1 MLHRSAYL
9 WFRSRRVCKFLR
21 QTRETQKV
29 QHQVLM
35 KKIRQNGTSQFGREH
50 GLSDVSNVADFRRRM
65 PITTYE
71 DYRSHIDRVKTGNL
85 SAMFGPRTRLLMF
98 ALTSGTTKD
107 SKFIPVTKEFFR
119 EYREGWNLWGVST
132 FCDHWDLTKKKTIQL
147 SSDWQQ
153 FYTESG
159 IPCGNI
165 SGLAA
170 ATAPRISNPFF
181 ILPKSIVQIRDSFS
195 KQYTALRLSMA
206 TPNVGM
212 IITANPSTLVE
223 FSHLSDR
230 YREQLI
236 RDIHDGTLSSQIE
249 IPPHVRS
256 LLESR
261 CRKPRRQR
269 ARELDHLAEKRGN
282 LSPRDFWPNL
292 SVLAVWT
299 GGSVGAYLPRLTEH
313 FGDVA
318 FRDHGLSAS
327 EGRMTIPFQ
336 DGDSAGVLDYRNHY
350 FEFVPVEEHGS
361 VQPTIL
367 EGHELEIGHN
377 YFVLL
382 TTSSGFYRYDIHD
395 VVQCVAFQGTAPILK
410 FLNKGSYFSS
420 ITGEKLSEFQVVTAV
435 QRAFELTGIP
445 IEHFTAAPVFGD
457 PPGYTLLLESGS
469 WQRRS
474 NLLARRVD
482 QELSE
487 MNCEYANRLA
497 THRLKPLEI
506 QAVSVG
512 TWQALRQKRISR
524 LGGSLEQY
532 KHPCLI
538 NDLDFVDS
546 IGAIEPAGAMSIANL
561 NPLYIDS
568 AAATP

>member
-1 MLHRSAYL
+1 MLHRRAYL
-9 WFRSRRVCKFLR
+9 WFRRQRVCKFLR
-21 QTRETQKV
+21 QTCNMQKV

-50 GLSDVSNVADFRRRM
+50 GLSDVRNVADFRRRM

-71 DYRSHIDRVKTGNL
+71 DYRSHIDQVKTGNL
-85 SAMFGPRTRLLMF
+85 SAMFGPRTQLLMF

-132 FCDHWDLTKKKTIQL
+132 FCDHWDLTQKQTVQL

-170 ATAPRISNPFF
+170 ETAPRISNSMF

-206 TPNVGM
+206 TSNVGM
-212 IITANPSTLVE
+212 IITANPSTLVD
-223 FSHLSDR
+223 FSHLSNR
-230 YREQLI
+230 YREQLV
-236 RDIHDGTLSSQIE
+236 RDIHDGTLSNEIE
-249 IPPHVRS
+249 LPAHVRS
-256 LLESR
+256 LLERR

-269 ARELDHLAEKRGN
+269 AHELDRLVEKRGT
-282 LSPRDFWPNL
+282 LSPRDFWPHL

-299 GGSVGAYLPRLTEH
+299 GGSVGSYLPRLTEH
-313 FGDVA
+313 FGHVT

-336 DGDSAGVLDYRNHY
+336 DDDSAGVLDYQNHY
-350 FEFVPVEEHGS
+350 FEFVPVAEHGS

-367 EGHELEIGHN
+367 EGQELEIDHN
-377 YFVLL
+377 YFILL
-382 TTSSGFYRYDIHD
+382 TTSSGFYRYDIQD
-395 VVQCVAFQGTAPILK
+395 VVRCVGFQGTAPILK
-410 FLNKGSYFSS
+410 FLNKGSCFSS

-435 QRAFELTGIP
+435 QRAFKSTGIP

-457 PPGYTLLLESGS
+457 PPGYTLMLESGS

-487 MNCEYANRLA
+487 MNCEYANRIA
-497 THRLKPLEI
+497 TRRLKPLEI

-512 TWQALRQKRISR
+512 TWQALRKKRISR

-538 NDLDFVDS
+538 NDLDFVAS
-546 IGAIEPAGAMSIANL
+546 CGLLESATAMSEAG
-561 NPLYIDS
+561 
-568 AAATP
+568 